1 MKGCY
6 RMKRRVLGMI
16 LVIGLL
22 LCLIPVAAGAPLP
35 MIYVNVG
42 DANTSNENYEITDTS
57 IKLLKRDIAYELT
70 GTTDKKISLWGS
82 NDPADSSQTFCISA
96 DGVTI
101 NGGIVVENS
110 PVRMRLQLAEGTEN
124 TIRSVNATN
133 LSIEGSGTLNASCL
147 DVTQATSYM
156 PSALQ
161 ITDATVIV
169 TTSASAGDS
178 CQWNGPCILAGN
190 AKVTYIGNG
199 KYAPLKVGV
208 KSGDTTHSLTL
219 KDNAKLYCLQDDPAK
234 PADASVSGLEM
245 FDVPLL
251 LEGNSYLE
259 AEGKDSTSAY
269 AGYGIITSADVTV
282 KDNATIKATGYDVAL
297 CADGDL
303 TISGG
308 TAIADSKYSNGIFAA
323 GNIEISNDANV
334 KATGYYPALFGNTG
348 LSITDSQV
356 EATSTA
362 DTAIFSRGNVSI
374 KNSMIEANAAQDYK
388 GVGAA
393 GTATVSGSWVE
404 TNGPETFDG
413 HITNSVLF
421 NQKSGKVIGNAVL
434 PCDAAVEK
442 DMTLLIPQGTSLS
455 VGSGKTFQH
464 HGKTTVDG
472 SFSADGG
479 TVICTSHTSRGT
491 ATCVKGNACAICG
504 AAFGGV
510 NPGNHAALKHVTAKA
525 ATESAEGNTE
535 YWYCEACGRYYSD
548 AAATKEIAK
557 ADTVVAKLVLPP
569 KTGDSSPLALW
580 LALLLISGGLLAT
593 AALKRK
599 AQ

>member
-1 MKGCY
+1 
-6 RMKRRVLGMI
+6 MKRRVLGMI
-16 LVIGLL
+16 LAIGLL
-22 LCLIPVAAGAPLP
+22 LCLIPVAAGAESQTV
-35 MIYVNVG
+35 IQVDVGGANV
-42 DANTSNENYEITDTS
+42 DNENYKIEDSRI
-57 IKLLKRDIAYELT
+57 ILRKRDTVIYELT
-70 GTTDKKISLWGS
+70 GTTDKKISIYGS
-82 NDPADSSQTFCISA
+82 NDPADINQAFYIRA
-96 DGVTI
+96 NNVTV
-101 NGGIVVENS
+101 NGGIVGQNS
-110 PVRMRLQLAEGTEN
+110 PVKMVLDIPAGTNN
-124 TIRSVNATN
+124 TISSLTPNDLT
-133 LSIEGSGTLNASCL
+133 IKGSGTLNASYL
-147 DVTQATSYM
+147 GVTQKTTYM
-156 PSALQ
+156 PSKLY
-161 ITDATVIV
+161 IEDTTIIV
-169 TTSASAGDS
+169 KCEPNRSGE
-178 CQWNGPCILAGN
+178 WNGPCVLAGN
-190 AKVTYIGNG
+190 AKVTYIGG
-199 KYAPLKVGV
+199 GIYAPLQVGV

-219 KDNAKLYCLQDDPAK
+219 KDNAKLYCLQDDPAT
-234 PADASVSGLEM
+234 PAGASVSGLEM
-245 FDVPLL
+245 FDAPLL

-259 AEGKDSTSAY
+259 AEGKDATGAY
-269 AGYGIITSADVTV
+269 AGYGIVTSANVTV

-297 CADGDL
+297 CAAGNL

-308 TAIADSKYSNGIFAA
+308 TVIVDSKYSNGVYAG
-323 GNIEISNDANV
+323 GNIEISNGANV

-356 EATSTA
+356 EATSTD

-374 KNSMIEANAAQDYK
+374 KNSMIQANAAQDYR
-388 GVGAA
+388 GVAAA
-393 GTATVSGSWVE
+393 GLLTVSGSWVE
-404 TNGPETFDG
+404 TSGEETFDG

-421 NQKSGKVIGNAVL
+421 NQKSGKVIGSAVL

-472 SFSADGG
+472 NFSADGG

-510 NPGNHAALKHVTAKA
+510 NPGNHAALKHVAAKA

-548 AAATKEIAK
+548 EAATKEIAK

-580 LALLLISGGLLAT
+580 FALLLISGGLLAT